1 MGIIASGIVFMFLRA
16 FYKNQVQIK
25 EETDTTSATTDH
37 LEANRIILE
46 INDSNFTPL
55 FASILLV
62 SDVYYNPTNDVKMC
76 VDSFFLGQVFQ
87 AVGFLFWSF
96 TPLYVLKGSPWRNTV
111 VPKLI
116 FITCDSIFVYIPAA
130 KVVVYLIYVYRSS
143 LLE

>member
-55 FASILLV
+55 FASIFLV
-62 SDVYYNPTNDVKMC
+62 SDVYYNPTSDVKMC
-76 VDSFFLGQVFQ
+76 VDSFFLG
-87 AVGFLFWSF
+87 
-96 TPLYVLKGSPWRNTV
+96 
-111 VPKLI
+111 
-116 FITCDSIFVYIPAA
+116 
-130 KVVVYLIYVYRSS
+130 
-143 LLE
+143 